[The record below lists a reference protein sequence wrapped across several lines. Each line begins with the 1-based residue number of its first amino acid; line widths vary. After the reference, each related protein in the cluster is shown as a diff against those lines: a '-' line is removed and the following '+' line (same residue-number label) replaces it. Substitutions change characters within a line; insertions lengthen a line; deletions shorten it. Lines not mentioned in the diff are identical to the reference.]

1 MGQRQQYFGRVD
13 PFCLFAVVPLL
24 ILAALFMWGGI
35 AILGIVL
42 IILSILVIVFDSW
55 TNRPIKKSGPQG
67 RDNRGSR

>member
-24 ILAALFMWGGI
+24 ILAGLFMWGGI

-42 IILSILVIVFDSW
+42 IILASLVVVFDSW
-55 TNRPIKKSGPQG
+55 TNRPIKKSAPQG
-67 RDNRGSR
+67 RDSR

>member
-1 MGQRQQYFGRVD
+1 
-13 PFCLFAVVPLL
+13 VVPLL

-67 RDNRGSR
+67 RGNR